1 MNYKFKTKPYK
12 HQLTALEKSWNKE
25 NFAYFMEMGTGKTK
39 VLIDNLAML
48 YDKGKIDGALII
60 APKGVVKTWYEQ
72 ELPTHLPN
80 HIENVTVLWQP
91 NITKTQREKLESLFE
106 IETAFHILIMNVE
119 SLSTDKGVK
128 FASKFINSHK
138 TLMAIDESTTIKT
151 PTAKRTKNIIDIGK
165 LAKYRRIMTGSP
177 ITKNP
182 LDLYTQCEFLDPWLL
197 DFSSYYAFRNRY
209 AEMKTMHIHGRSIQ
223 VVDKFQ
229 NLGELSETVKQ
240 FSYRVLKEDCL
251 DLPDKIFIKRHVSLT
266 PDQKKI
272 YEQMKKAAMAML
284 NGKMTTT
291 MTVLTQLMRLHQIT
305 CGHFIADD
313 GSTQSVDSN
322 RLNELM
328 NILEETEGKAII
340 WANYQLSVGEIIQ
353 RIIKEYGPGS
363 VVHYYGKTLPEQR
376 DYAIDAFQKGKAR
389 FFVGTP
395 ATGGYGLTPQEDRQ
409 DFIRKFQNDP
419 KCRFLIGT
427 PQTGGYG
434 ITLTQANTVIYYSNS
449 YDLEKRLQ
457 SEDRAHRIGQ
467 KKPVTYVDLI
477 AEDTVD
483 EKIVKALRDKINIAS
498 EVMGEEL
505 KDWI

>member
-1 MNYKFKTKPYK
+1 MNYKFKTKPYA

-48 YDKGKIDGALII
+48 YDKGKVDSALII

-72 ELPTHLPN
+72 ELPNHLPT
-80 HIENVTVLWQP
+80 HIENTLVLWQS
-91 NITKTQREKLESLFE
+91 NITKTQQEKLDTLFE
-106 IETAFHILIMNVE
+106 NSGDLRILIQNVE
-119 SLSTDKGVK
+119 AFSTEKGFK
-128 FASKFINSHK
+128 FAESFLNSRRC
-138 TLMAIDESTTIKT
+138 LMAIDESTTIKT
-151 PTAKRTKNIIDIGK
+151 PTARRTKNIISLGK
-165 LAKYRRIMTGSP
+165 KARYRRILTGSP

-197 DFSSYYAFRNRY
+197 DFTSYYAFRNRY
-209 AEMKTMHIHGRSIQ
+209 AEMKTMHLRGRSIQ
-223 VVDKFQ
+223 VVSEFK
-229 NLGELSETVKQ
+229 NLGELSETVKN

-251 DLPDKIFIKRHVSLT
+251 DLPPKNFIKRHITLT
-266 PDQKKI
+266 PAQKKL
-272 YEQMKKAAMAML
+272 YEQMKKAAMAVL
-284 NGKMTTT
+284 NGKVTTT

-305 CGHFIADD
+305 CGHFTADD
-313 GSTQSVDSN
+313 GSVQEVESN

-328 NILEETEGKAII
+328 SILEETEGKAII
-340 WANYQLSVGEIIQ
+340 WANYQRDVAQIIEH
-353 RIIKEYGPGS
+353 IEKK
-363 VVHYYGKTLPEQR
+363 YGKGSIV
-376 DYAIDAFQKGKAR
+376 DY
-389 FFVGTP
+389 
-395 ATGGYGLTPQEDRQ
+395 YGLTPQEDRQ
-409 DFIRKFQNDP
+409 DNIRKFQNNSN
-419 KCRFLIGT
+419 CRFLIGT

-434 ITLTQANTVIYYSNS
+434 ITLTQANTVIYYSNG

-467 KKPVTYVDLI
+467 KKTVTYVDLI
-477 AEDTVD
+477 CEDTVD

>member
-1 MNYKFKTKPYK
+1 MNYKFKMKPYK

-25 NFAYFMEMGTGKTK
+25 TYAYFMEMGTGKTK

-48 YDKGKIDGALII
+48 YDKGKVDGALII

-106 IETAFHILIMNVE
+106 IESAFHILIMNVE

-128 FASKFINSHK
+128 FATKFINSHK
-138 TLMAIDESTTIKT
+138 ALMAIDESTTIKT
-151 PTAKRTKNIIDIGK
+151 PTARRTKNIIKIGVN
-165 LAKYRRIMTGSP
+165 AKYKRIMTGSP

-209 AEMKTMHIHGRSIQ
+209 AEMKTMHVHGRSIQ

-229 NLGELSETVKQ
+229 NLGELSDTVKE

-251 DLPDKIFIKRHVSLT
+251 DLPPKVFIKRHITLT
-266 PDQKKI
+266 PDQKKV
-272 YEQMKKAAMAML
+272 YEQMKKAAMTML
-284 NGKMTTT
+284 NGKVTTT

-305 CGHFIADD
+305 CGYVTADD
-313 GSTQSVDSN
+313 GTTQQVESN

-328 NILEETEGKAII
+328 SILEETEGKVII

-353 RIIKEYGPGS
+353 KLVKVYGEDS
-363 VVHYYGKTLPEQR
+363 YVHY
-376 DYAIDAFQKGKAR
+376 
-389 FFVGTP
+389 
-395 ATGGYGLTPQEDRQ
+395 YGLTPQEVRQ
-409 DFIRKFQNDP
+409 ENIRKFQNDP
-419 KCRFLIGT
+419 KCRFIIGT

-434 ITLTQANTVIYYSNS
+434 ITLTQANTVIYYSNG

-467 KKPVTYVDLI
+467 TKSVTYVDLI

-498 EVMGEEL
+498 EVMGEDLRE
-505 KDWI
+505 WI

>member
-1 MNYKFKTKPYK
+1 MNYKFKTKPYA

-48 YDKGKIDGALII
+48 YDKGKVDSALII

-72 ELPTHLPN
+72 ELPTHLPD
-80 HIENVTVLWQP
+80 HIENVSVLWQP
-91 NITKTQREKLESLFE
+91 NITKTQQEKLDSLFE
-106 IETAFHILIMNVE
+106 IDSALHILVMNVE
-119 SLSTDKGVK
+119 ALSTEKGVK
-128 FASKFINSHK
+128 FATKFINSHK

-151 PTAKRTKNIIDIGK
+151 PTARRTKNIIKIG
-165 LAKYRRIMTGSP
+165 LNAKYKRIMTGSP

-209 AEMKTMHIHGRSIQ
+209 AEMKTMHVHGRSIQ

-229 NLGELSETVKQ
+229 NLGELSDTVKE

-251 DLPDKIFIKRHVSLT
+251 DLPPKVFIKRHITLT
-266 PDQKKI
+266 PDQKKV
-272 YEQMKKAAMAML
+272 YEQMKEQALAVL
-284 NGKMTTT
+284 NGKVTTT

-305 CGHFIADD
+305 CGYVTADD
-313 GSTQSVDSN
+313 GSTQQVESN

-328 NILEETEGKAII
+328 SILEDTEGKVII

-353 RIIKEYGPGS
+353 KIIKVYGKDS
-363 VVHYYGKTLPEQR
+363 YVHY
-376 DYAIDAFQKGKAR
+376 
-389 FFVGTP
+389 
-395 ATGGYGLTPQEDRQ
+395 YGLTPQEDRQ

-419 KCRFLIGT
+419 KCRFIIGT

-434 ITLTQANTVIYYSNS
+434 ITLTQANTVIYYSNG

-467 KKPVTYVDLI
+467 KKTVTYIDLI
-477 AEDTVD
+477 CEDTID